1 MAVYLITV
9 MSNSLQLHGLIA
21 CQAPLSMGILDRRE
35 YWKWVGHFFFQGIF
49 LTQGLNPGPLLC
61 RWILY
66 CLRHERRPRVLEQV
80 AYLFSRGSS
89 LSPGELPNQEIE
101 PRSDS
106 LPAELPG
113 KPSLVGYSPWGHKEL
128 DTTGATEHACTIYRY
143 SRRQFTP
150 ERRNTESGRS
160 NEIQQQ

>member
-66 CLRHERRPRVLEQV
+66 CLRHERRPRVLE
-80 AYLFSRGSS
+80 
-89 LSPGELPNQEIE
+89 
-101 PRSDS
+101 
-106 LPAELPG
+106 
-113 KPSLVGYSPWGHKEL
+113 
-128 DTTGATEHACTIYRY
+128 
-143 SRRQFTP
+143 
-150 ERRNTESGRS
+150 
-160 NEIQQQ
+160 